1 MIQNQNYEVHKIVGK
16 KKYEILVRVLGQ
28 GQYAKTYLARNI
40 QTQQY
45 LACKVIS
52 KEQIVH
58 QLNQIENREVAE
70 RKKQKITERLQNEV
84 DNTSKMSHPHIVKF
98 EDLVESPNNI
108 YFFMEYCSGGTL
120 EKLIQNRKR
129 LSQADALPYFKQLA
143 LGCGYLYEK
152 NVIHRDLKPSN
163 VLLQDNVIKIADF
176 GLSKAMEEQ
185 IKEIAN
191 DNTPW
196 IGTPL
201 YMSPQ
206 VIGQEQYS
214 IKSDVWSLGCIFY
227 EMLCGRTP
235 YYHEKVQYLQLMI
248 QNENVQ
254 FPNDVQIS
262 ENMKKL
268 ITMML
273 AKTENARIS
282 IVQVIEYLE
291 QV

>member
-1 MIQNQNYEVHKIVGK
+1 MQNKNYKVHKIVGRR
-16 KKYEILVRVLGQ
+16 YEILVKVLGN
-28 GQYAKTYLARNI
+28 GQYATTYLARSC
-40 QTQQY
+40 QTQQD

-52 KEQIVH
+52 KEQIVL
-58 QLNQIENREVAE
+58 QLNKIEIRELAE
-70 RKKQKITERLQNEV
+70 KMKQKISERLQNEV
-84 DNTSKMSHPHIVKF
+84 DNTRNMQHPHIVKF

-108 YFFMEYCSGGTL
+108 YFFMEYCQGGTL
-120 EKLIQNRKR
+120 EKLIKDRKR
-129 LSQADALPYFKQLA
+129 LSQTDALPYFKQLA
-143 LGCGYLYEK
+143 SGCGYLYEK

-176 GLSKAMEEQ
+176 GLSKALEQQ

-191 DNTPW
+191 DNTPL

-206 VIGQEQYS
+206 VIGQQLYS
-214 IKSDVWSLGCIFY
+214 IKADVWSLGCIFY

-235 YYHEKVQYLQLMI
+235 YYHEHVQYLQQMI

-262 ENMKKL
+262 DNLKKL
-268 ITMML
+268 IIKML
-273 AKTENARIS
+273 AKTENDRIS
-282 IVQVIEYLE
+282 IIQVIQYLDS
-291 QV
+291 V